1 MIAKTPPM
9 STNEHPSRVH
19 ERQGGGREGQE
30 RVDEHQGFVHDRR
43 GRVRARH
50 GRVHE
55 RQGRVDIAELSEET
69 ANFDIP
75 PLSVF
80 LPSVSQLCTLL
91 DLCDIMLARIY
102 AKFAKLMLP

>member
-1 MIAKTPPM
+1 MTMGEVGAAI
-9 STNEHPSRVH
+9 STKERERVVH
-19 ERQGGGREGQE
+19 ERQSGGHEGQE

-43 GRVRARH
+43 GRVQARH

-55 RQGRVDIAELSEET
+55 RQGRVDTAELSEET

-80 LPSVSQLCTLL
+80 LSSVSQLCILL
-91 DLCDIMLARIY
+91 DLCDISWQEFTQNLQI
-102 AKFAKLMLP
+102 